1 LLGMPSDAERWR
13 FLEENELCVTW
24 YDNGASLAWRE
35 KRPPPGKTAGYRHL
49 ARARTL
55 TEAIDSVIARWK
67 RKHRIVDTDSAPTSE
82 CVMLEVRGWVS

>member
-1 LLGMPSDAERWR
+1 MPSDAERWR

-55 TEAIDSVIARWK
+55 TAAIDSVIARWK
-67 RKHRIVDTDSAPTSE
+67 RKHRVGDTESTQTSE

>member
-1 LLGMPSDAERWR
+1 MPSDAERWR
-13 FLEENELCVTW
+13 FLEDNELCVTW
-24 YDNGASLAWRE
+24 YDGGASLSWRE

-55 TEAIDSVIARWK
+55 TAAIDSVIARWK
-67 RKHRIVDTDSAPTSE
+67 RKHRRKDADPAPMSE